1 MVEKL
6 TLETVK
12 DWIPTIKRKAHELQ
26 YTVKDPT
33 EEELKKFVETF
44 NRRFILHC
52 REREIADIY
61 RKHASEILLGLM
73 IAKEQMDMQFDG
85 DNPKAGTFGVTTPH
99 AGFFGEDD
107 WAKSVT
113 GGTTNNIIHA
123 GNTHIGGTAGDP
135 VKIPKGVVHVIIG
148 YGNYS
153 PSPLST
159 LIQETINGASKPS
172 INTDFGWRASDL
184 QIVELGEARILKYN
198 STYKLI
204 AFSPTSGTDE
214 IYVIGATFLAED
226 LMRINDPANM
236 AGSDKI
242 VTS

>member
-1 MVEKL
+1 MEKL
-6 TLETVK
+6 TLETVRG
-12 DWIPTIKRKAHELQ
+12 WIPAVKNQAAKLKLQ
-26 YTVKDPT
+26 VRDPT
-33 EEELKKFVETF
+33 EDEVKKFTEVL

-61 RKHASEILLGLM
+61 IKHAPEILLGLM
-73 IAKEQMDMQFDG
+73 VAKEQMDMQFDG
-85 DNPKAGTFGVTTPH
+85 DNPKAGTFGITTPH

-107 WAKSVT
+107 WSYSVT

-123 GNTHIGGTAGDP
+123 GATHIGGTTGDP
-135 VKIPKGVVHVIIG
+135 IKIPKGVVHVIIG

-159 LIQETINGASKPS
+159 LLQETINGSTKPS
-172 INTDFGWRASDL
+172 INTDFAWRASDL
-184 QIVELGEARILKYN
+184 QIVELSEARILKYN
-198 STYKLI
+198 TTYKLI